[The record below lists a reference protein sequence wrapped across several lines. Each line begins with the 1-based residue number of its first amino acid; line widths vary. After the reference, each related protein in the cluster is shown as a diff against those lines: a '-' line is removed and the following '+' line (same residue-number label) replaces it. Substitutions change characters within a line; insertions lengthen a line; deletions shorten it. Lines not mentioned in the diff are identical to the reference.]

1 MGSSGGSINII
12 FTLFGRIQRIS
23 RGESELIEPVVT
35 ETAVVGLE
43 TNASQMQEEEIEEL
57 KQLELLA
64 LDEITDTLKRI
75 GKNRIEDCAT
85 HN

>member
-1 MGSSGGSINII
+1 M
-12 FTLFGRIQRIS
+12 
-23 RGESELIEPVVT
+23 IEPVVT

-85 HN
+85 HNWYSYGKLQMSKIRELLKIDLFKNFSL